1 MSNLKDEGLYSKGV
15 EYYKKNQLDNS
26 LDLLVKIKKK
36 NLNTLKL
43 ISQIHIKKNNN
54 KNAKVVLNKIL
65 SLDKKSL
72 FALNCLGDLNKLEK
86 NYLNAEKLYRKSIS
100 YNKNFVPAYFNL
112 ASLYEDKGK
121 LKLAKNYYLKIIK
134 IDDKNYAAYFNL
146 QRLEDNLITD
156 QTIKN
161 IDNDLKANQNLKD
174 KNIAY
179 GHFVLAKNYR
189 KKKQIKMEIKE
200 LSKGHEIFFNSD
212 PINKHAV
219 NYWLKIVP
227 KMVNKNLLFEN
238 NDKKIRSSNIE
249 PIFIFGI
256 PRTGTTLVE
265 TMITSGKEQIY
276 NAGENFI
283 LQKALQDSQLN
294 NKIHESEKSIK
305 FDVNHLKKNIVN
317 SYMKQFSISSEKFKF
332 IDRTMTNFFFS
343 EIILELF
350 PNAKI
355 INCKRDPFHNL
366 VAIYQQCLNNLPWS
380 HKVEDIK
387 KYISIYN
394 YQLKNLEKNH
404 YKNILNVELKRLT
417 EFPEDT
423 SKEIMSFCKLNW
435 SEKVLKYYERK
446 DLICTTA
453 SNLQIREKIFEY
465 DSNKF
470 LPYKEYFDNF

>member
-1 MSNLKDEGLYSKGV
+1 MSNFKDENLYSKAI
-15 EYYKKNQLDNS
+15 EYYKKNELDNC
-26 LDLLVKIKKK
+26 LGFLIKIKKK

-43 ISQIHIKKNNN
+43 ISQIHIKKNNLN
-54 KNAKVVLNKIL
+54 NAKVTLNKIL
-65 SLDKKSL
+65 SLDKKNL
-72 FALNCLGDLNKLEK
+72 FALNYLGDVSKLEK
-86 NYLNAEKLYRKSIS
+86 DYLEAEKFYKKSIF
-100 YNKNFVPAYFNL
+100 YNKNYLPAYFNL
-112 ASLYEDKGK
+112 STLYEDKGD
-121 LKLAKNYYLKIIK
+121 LKLAKKYYLKVIK
-134 IDDKNYAAYFNL
+134 INHKNYAAYFNL
-146 QRLEDNLITD
+146 QRLEENLITN

-161 IDNDLKANQNLKD
+161 IESDLNFNKNLND

-189 KKKQIKMEIKE
+189 KKKEIKMEIKE
-200 LSKGHEIFFNSD
+200 LSKGHKIFFNSD
-212 PINKHAV
+212 PFNKHAV
-219 NYWLKIVP
+219 NYWLRVMP
-227 KMVNKNLLFEN
+227 KMMNKNLLFEN
-238 NDKKIRSSNIE
+238 NDKKIKSKNIE

-265 TMITSGKEQIY
+265 TIITSGEEKIY

-283 LQKALQDSQLN
+283 LQKALLN
-294 NKIHESEKSIK
+294 AQIKKKIDEREKFIK
-305 FDVNHLKKNIVN
+305 LDVGFLKKNIIN
-317 SYMKQFSISSEKFKF
+317 SYVRQFSAPSEKFKF

-343 EIILELF
+343 EILLELF

-380 HKVEDIK
+380 HDIADIK

-394 YQLKNLEKNH
+394 QKLKDLEKNH
-404 YKNILNVELKRLT
+404 DKNILNVELKKLT

-453 SNLQIREKIFEY
+453 SNIQIRKKIFKY
-465 DSNKF
+465 DSDKF
-470 LPYKEYFDNF
+470 LPYKEFFDNF